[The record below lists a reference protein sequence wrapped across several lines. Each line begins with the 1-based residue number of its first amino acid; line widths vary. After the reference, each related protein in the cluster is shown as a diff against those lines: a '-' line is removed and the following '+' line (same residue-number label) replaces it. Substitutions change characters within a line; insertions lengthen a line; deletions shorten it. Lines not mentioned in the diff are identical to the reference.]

1 MKTYHRIF
9 FDDARYM
16 SALPDGSIDL
26 VVTSPPYPMIAMWD
40 DLFTRQ
46 NADIAHA
53 LKVSDG
59 SAAFELMHRELDKVW
74 DELSR
79 VLKAGGVVCINIGD
93 ATRTIADRFALFT
106 NHARIHT
113 YLQKIGFSALPAILW
128 CKPTNAPNKFMGSGM
143 MPPGAYVTLE
153 HEYVLILRKGDK
165 RPFTSPADKQHRR
178 ESAFF
183 WEERN
188 VWFSDVWTDLIG
200 TTQALY
206 DSASRNRS
214 GAFPFELPY
223 RLISMFSVKGD
234 TVLDPFMGLGTTML
248 AAMAAGRNSY
258 GYELDDSLAAQAA
271 AATNR
276 IVVDANRRIRQ
287 RLENHLAFVAE
298 RCRRKGPLRYENHPY
313 RFPVV
318 TRQETDLVINDLLS
332 IERTDA
338 SAFTVTYAAAPQAEF
353 VARIQ
358 GAALDEIGTLQ
369 EKTPTPSKTAAKAPR
384 QRKLFG

>member
-1 MKTYHRIF
+1 MKTRHRIF
-9 FDDARYM
+9 FDDARHM
-16 SALPDGSIDL
+16 AALPDGSIDL

-46 NADIAHA
+46 NAHIAHA
-53 LKVSDG
+53 LKASDG
-59 SAAFELMHRELDKVW
+59 GTAFELMHRELDKVW

-79 VLKAGGVVCINIGD
+79 ILKTGGIACINIGD
-93 ATRTIADRFALFT
+93 ATRTIADHFALFT

-128 CKPTNAPNKFMGSGM
+128 RKPTNAPNKFMGSGM

-153 HEYVLILRKGDK
+153 HEYVLILRKGNK
-165 RPFTSPADKQHRR
+165 RPFTSPADKQRRR

-188 VWFSDVWTDLIG
+188 VWFSDVWMDLIG
-200 TTQALY
+200 TTQTLY
-206 DSASRNRS
+206 DTASRKRS

-271 AATNR
+271 SATGR

-287 RLENHLAFVAE
+287 RLENHLAFVTE
-298 RCRRKGPLRYENHPY
+298 RCRRKGALRYENHPY

-318 TRQETDLVINDLLS
+318 TRQETDLLINDLLS
-332 IERTDA
+332 VERTDA

-353 VARIQ
+353 VARIR
-358 GAALDEIGTLQ
+358 GAILDDTGIHQ
-369 EKTPTPSKTAAKAPR
+369 EQTPVPSQKTPKAPR